1 MKFIHLNRIL
11 GVVGFCLFIESLFML
26 IPFFVAVY
34 FSEIVAVYLLE
45 AFGFTCILSLLIMYY
60 SKRSVKNELTL
71 KDSFVV
77 VLLAWIFISIL
88 GTLPYIL
95 TQSIPNFVDALF
107 ETISGFTT
115 TGSSILNNIEAL
127 PKSVLFWRAETHWL
141 GGMGILVLVVA
152 VLPLIKKNGINL
164 MVMEGAFLSV
174 DKIKPKLI
182 DVARQF
188 WGIYIVLTGFETVLL
203 KIFGMNWYDALCHS
217 FATIATGG
225 FSTKNTSLIDFSPA
239 IQYTVTMFMFL
250 SGMNFALHFLILN
263 GRYRKVLKN
272 EELRWY
278 IGLTLVIS
286 LLISIFALGVF
297 NNDFELSFR
306 HSLFQVVSIITATGF
321 ASADYEI
328 WPNVCVT
335 LIFCSMFI
343 GACVGSTGGGIKIA
357 RYIVVFK
364 YIRSLFHRMV
374 NPNIITSVKYSKKA
388 LSNTLVTSIIA
399 FVVIYFIT
407 FIGGTLI
414 MTATGLDIKSS
425 SSSIITTLGGI
436 GPGIGII
443 GPTENFSSISVF
455 GKIYLS
461 FNMIL
466 GRLEIF
472 PILVLFTKAFYR

>member
-1 MKFIHLNRIL
+1 
-11 GVVGFCLFIESLFML
+11 ML

-239 IQYTVTMFMFL
+239 IQYTVTIFMFL

-278 IGLTLVIS
+278 IGLTLAIS

>member
-1 MKFIHLNRIL
+1 
-11 GVVGFCLFIESLFML
+11 ML
-26 IPFFVAVY
+26 IPVFVAIY
-34 FSEIVAVYLLE
+34 FHESVALSLFE
-45 AFGFTCILSLLIMYY
+45 AFGFTCISSLLILLY
-60 SKRSVKNELTL
+60 SKRNVKSELTL

-77 VLLAWIFISIL
+77 VVFTWVFISL
-88 GTLPYIL
+88 FGTLPFIL
-95 TQSIPNFVDALF
+95 TQSIPNFVNALF
-107 ETISGFTT
+107 ETVSGFTT
-115 TGSSILNNIEAL
+115 TGSSILNDIEAL

-152 VLPLIKKNGINL
+152 VLPFIKKNGINL

-182 DVARQF
+182 DVARRF
-188 WGIYIVLTGFETVLL
+188 WGIYIALTAIETVLL

-239 IQYTVTMFMFL
+239 IQYIVIIFMFL
-250 SGMNFALHFLILN
+250 SGMNFALHFLLLN
-263 GRYRKVLKN
+263 GRYRKVFKN

-278 IGLTLVIS
+278 FGLTIGIS
-286 LLISIFALGVF
+286 LMIAIFAIGVF

-328 WPNVCVT
+328 WPNVCVV
-335 LIFCSMFI
+335 LVFCSMFI

-357 RYIVVFK
+357 RHIVVYK
-364 YIRSLFHRMV
+364 YVKNMFYRLS
-374 NPNIITSVKYSKKA
+374 NPYAITAVRYNKNA
-388 LSNTLVTSIIA
+388 LSSTLVTSIMA
-399 FVVIYFIT
+399 FVVLYFLS
-407 FIGGTLI
+407 FIVGTI
-414 MTATGLDIKSS
+414 VMTATGLDIKSAAS
-425 SSSIITTLGGI
+425 GIITTLGGI
-436 GPGIGII
+436 GPGIGIF
-443 GPTENFSSISVF
+443 GPTENFADISAF

-472 PILVLFTKAFYR
+472 PMLVLFTKSFYR